1 MVNDQKK
8 TIHRSSQSPE
18 NVEESW
24 SSTPPSGP
32 RRVVQRSTAN
42 SVTKKRSAAAPTAA
56 NDEGSDEED
65 EARLKRLRN
74 LPWPPK
80 SVPSE
85 AGNDEKP
92 TGDLRNLPW
101 PPPLGDNDHH
111 SPALRWSLLLHIMEL
126 RKQADPQH
134 LGATTMPPKRS
145 TRQNSV
151 ANSHAEAESQGH
163 SHAMGETH
171 AQGGGQ
177 THGGENPFG
186 GGQTH
191 GGEQVPW
198 WWRNPCCLREA
209 NTNKE
214 DHQNKNDNRNHEER
228 ESHNKNDTP
237 FVTMSDVADLLKQ
250 ERERAPKEPR
260 HFVRRPPYP
269 IELLKEPYPEK
280 YDTPVFALFDGRK
293 GSAMEHISKFLDSMG
308 PFAANGDLCL
318 REFSKS
324 LVDRAYTWYTV
335 LPAGSI
341 RTWEDMVESFC
352 SKYFHVEEKI
362 TLVNLHSTKQ
372 QIGEDLVKYIH
383 RFRDV
388 SLDCHVKYQEGELV
402 EVCIDNMLPEFR
414 AHLEN
419 LDITRFAPLLQKA
432 RKTAI
437 SVKPQVEKSRDKKSL
452 PQTLTVSTATAP
464 SGTKRKN
471 TTDKVYEEPPPLPFT
486 AEEMM
491 AIFDKWV
498 QDQVIKLPKISKQPT
513 PEEQKDPKYCRY
525 HRYVNHST
533 VDCRTLRWE
542 VNRKIQNGTLLLSEA
557 QQKVHQTP
565 FPNYNKD
572 KGKAVVSVVIHGN
585 VSDVEA
591 EESAAASSS
600 LVPAAVRT
608 LQRSPK
614 FKSLF
619 NQLGFGPE
627 ARNAATEALITIAA
641 ESGATCFTAEA
652 HASRAFLETTNAITF
667 TDEDMEVQYPDHRRP
682 LYLSA
687 VIKNVQVRRALV
699 DTGSCLNLIPLS
711 TLQAVDLP
719 HQKIQGSPMEVT
731 GFGGMTEHTMG
742 HVQLV
747 LKVGPIVAL
756 TRFHVVNAETPYHVL
771 LGRPWLHKHKLVSS
785 TYHQCVKGRLNGKP
799 IRIAANSCPFDQTEA
814 HFVEA
819 ALYDD
824 LASTEEPSI
833 VRPCGTPLPA
843 WEDIKDDP
851 EIDLR
856 ELLQRKKKRKE
867 RAWGLIA
874 HRQEGP
880 TPEEG
885 GLQPSCHLI
894 QQTENSG
901 KVVVDQLQ
909 STTMNS
915 EEVTVDHAR
924 SMDLPVDHSQST
936 VMNSEEEDAVDQTES
951 TARRMKEST
960 TAEPNLTS
968 KEELEV
974 INLSDN
980 PDITKPI
987 SISKSLSAKE
997 RKCLIDLLHEYKDVF
1012 AWDYHEMPGIDP
1024 GLVAHSLNVEPG
1036 TRPVVQPM
1044 RTFHTEVEA
1053 QITQEV
1059 KKLLAAGFIKPIQ
1072 HPRWLSNIVPVKKK
1086 NGQIRCCVDF
1096 RNLNKACPKDEF
1108 PLPNMDLLIDS
1119 AAGHAM
1125 FSFMDG
1131 FSGYNQIRMSTRD
1144 AEKTAFRTPIG
1155 NFYYTVMPFGLKNAG
1170 ATYQR
1175 TMTAMFH
1182 DMMHKEIEDYVD
1194 DIVVKSKKRED
1205 HLGILRKVFDRCRL
1219 YKLKM
1224 NPLKCAFGVSA
1235 GKFLG
1240 FLVHNR
1246 GIDVDPAKASAIATM
1261 KAPTSHKE
1269 LKSFLGRLSYIRR
1282 FIPGLAAVT
1291 AVFAP
1296 LMKKG
1301 VPFIWS
1307 TACQQAF
1314 EKIQQ
1319 IMTKLPTVCAPVP
1332 GRPLRLYLASNSE
1345 AIGGLVAQED
1355 EEGTERPIYYV
1366 SRALK
1371 DAETRYSGAER
1382 ACLALIY
1389 ASQRLRHYFLA
1400 HKIQLITKSHPI
1412 RSLLHR
1418 PVLSGRLAQWLL
1430 QLSQYEITTET
1441 PTAIKSQ
1448 AIADL
1453 LAQFPGEDSSSISHE
1468 VPGEIGEALLA
1479 DLADSTWTL
1488 KFDGSSTSSSSGAGI
1503 VLAREDGK
1511 TIAKSFKL
1519 DFPCSNNASEYEAY
1533 ITGLVIAHEMGIKH
1547 LRVIGDSNL
1556 IICQTKGE
1564 FSLKEPSLAL
1574 YRALAQKLEEEF
1586 DTFEIS
1592 HAMRCENRYADAL
1605 ATLGSQ
1611 VSFEGSKVDVTID
1624 KRSMPI
1630 TDLLREKFKE
1640 PNLDAEDWRTPIKAK
1655 LVAPEGVADLKVLK
1669 DYVLIA
1675 GDLYRR
1681 LPGGVLARC
1690 VNLQE
1695 AAKKLTE
1702 VHEKCCELRDGISLY
1717 RRLQRLGYFWP
1728 SMSKEAASLQEQCSF
1743 CQHQHESDQI
1753 YATFVSSDWRTPFLE
1768 YLIEN
1773 ILPQTSQAAVRIK
1786 KLATRYFVE
1795 GGILFRKGF
1804 HGDPL
1809 RCLSLA
1815 ESQTVMKEAHSGECG
1830 EHQGKKRLYQ
1840 LLLTLGYYW
1849 PTMKKDTADFVKSCH
1864 TCQLQANLIHTHP
1877 TSLQNMATP
1886 WPFHTWGLDLIGP
1899 INPASGGYIWIL
1911 VATEYF
1917 SKWVEAIPLRKATGA
1932 AVANFIREHIITR
1945 FGIPHKIISDNG
1957 TPFVNK
1963 NVREVLE
1970 HYRIKHRRSTPYY
1983 PQGNGQAEATN
1994 RMLLRILSKMV
2005 FDYGKGW
2012 NSHLADTLWAYR
2024 GSTKTATGFTPFS
2037 LVYGTDAISPTELL
2051 VPSPRILHGM
2061 DLEADADICAEA
2073 RVADLE
2079 GLEEARELA
2088 QARSLRYHQKLADA
2102 YEKTLQTRIFAK
2114 GQMVLKTVDPCEKRS
2129 PLAVQICTKLG
2140 GAILNP

>member
-1 MVNDQKK
+1 
-8 TIHRSSQSPE
+8 
-18 NVEESW
+18 
-24 SSTPPSGP
+24 
-32 RRVVQRSTAN
+32 
-42 SVTKKRSAAAPTAA
+42 
-56 NDEGSDEED
+56 
-65 EARLKRLRN
+65 
-74 LPWPPK
+74 
-80 SVPSE
+80 
-85 AGNDEKP
+85 
-92 TGDLRNLPW
+92 
-101 PPPLGDNDHH
+101 
-111 SPALRWSLLLHIMEL
+111 
-126 RKQADPQH
+126 
-134 LGATTMPPKRS
+134 MPPKRS

-151 ANSHAEAESQGH
+151 ANSHAEVESQGH
-163 SHAMGETH
+163 SDVMGETH

-177 THGGENPFG
+177 THTQGDGQTHEGENPFG
-186 GGQTH
+186 GGQAH
-191 GGEQVPW
+191 GGGQVLGGGEIPVGGPQQMALMFEMIKGMQQ
-198 WWRNPCCLREA
+198 NQVELAESLKQLREA
-209 NTNKE
+209 NGNKE

-237 FVTMSDVADLLKQ
+237 FVTMSDVADLLRQ
-250 ERERAPKEPR
+250 ERERPLKEPR
-260 HFVRRPPYP
+260 HFVRRPLYP
-269 IELLKEPYPEK
+269 IELLKEPYSEK

-308 PFAANGDLCL
+308 PFAAHGDLCL

-362 TLVNLHSTKQ
+362 TLVNLHGTKQ
-372 QIGEDLVKYIH
+372 QIGEDLVTYIH

-388 SLDCHVKYQEGELV
+388 SLDCHVKYQEGELE

-471 TTDKVYEEPPPLPFT
+471 PTDKAYEEPPPLPFT

-513 PEEQKDPKYCRY
+513 AEEQKDPKYCRY
-525 HRYVNHST
+525 HKYVNHPT
-533 VDCRTLRWE
+533 VDCGTLRWE
-542 VNRKIQNGTLLLSEA
+542 VNRKIQDVL
-557 QQKVHQTP
+557 
-565 FPNYNKD
+565 
-572 KGKAVVSVVIHGN
+572 VVIHGN
-585 VSDVEA
+585 VSDMEA
-591 EESAAASSS
+591 EESVAASSS
-600 LVPAAVRT
+600 LIPAAVRT
-608 LQRSPK
+608 LQKSPK

-687 VIKNVQVRRALV
+687 VVKDVQVRRALV

-711 TLQAVDLP
+711 TLQAASVP
-719 HQKIQGSPMEVT
+719 QQKIQGSPMEVT
-731 GFGGMTEHTMG
+731 GFGGMTKHTMG

-785 TYHQCVKGRLNGKP
+785 TYHQCFKGRLNGKP

-819 ALYDD
+819 AFYDD
-824 LASTEEPSI
+824 LASTGEPSI
-833 VRPCGTPLPA
+833 
-843 WEDIKDDP
+843 
-851 EIDLR
+851 
-856 ELLQRKKKRKE
+856 
-867 RAWGLIA
+867 
-874 HRQEGP
+874 QEGP

-909 STTMNS
+909 STAMSS
-915 EEVTVDHAR
+915 EEVTVDHA
-924 SMDLPVDHSQST
+924 QST
-936 VMNSEEEDAVDQTES
+936 VTNPQGIVVDQTGSMAINSERPTVDQTES
-951 TARRMKEST
+951 LASTMRNSGAEAMVDQTKSTTMRKEKST
-960 TAEPNLTS
+960 TAEPNMTS

-974 INLSDN
+974 INLSND
-980 PDITKPI
+980 PDISKPI

-997 RKCLIDLLHEYKDVF
+997 RKCLIDLLHEYKNVF

-1036 TRPVVQPM
+1036 TKPVVQPM

-1059 KKLLAAGFIKPIQ
+1059 KKLLATGFIKPIQ
-1072 HPRWLSNIVPVKKK
+1072 HPRWLLNIVPVKKK

-1119 AAGHAM
+1119 VAGHAM

-1155 NFYYTVMPFGLKNAG
+1155 NFYYTVIPFGLKNVD

-1194 DIVVKSKKRED
+1194 DIVVKSKRRED

-1235 GKFLG
+1235 GKFLS
-1240 FLVHNR
+1240 FLVHNC

-1282 FIPGLAAVT
+1282 FIPSLATVT
-1291 AVFAP
+1291 AVFTP
-1296 LMKKG
+1296 LMKRG
-1301 VPFIWS
+1301 VPFVWS

-1314 EKIQQ
+1314 EKIQL

-1332 GRPLRLYLASNSE
+1332 GRPLRLYLASNNE

-1355 EEGTERPIYYV
+1355 EDGTEKPIYYV
-1366 SRALK
+1366 NCALR

-1382 ACLALIY
+1382 VCLALIY

-1400 HKIQLITKSHPI
+1400 HKIQLMTKSHPI

-1418 PVLSGRLAQWLL
+1418 PILSGRLAQWLL
-1430 QLSQYEITTET
+1430 QLSQYEIITET

-1479 DLADSTWTL
+1479 
-1488 KFDGSSTSSSSGAGI
+1488 
-1503 VLAREDGK
+1503 EDGE

-1519 DFPCSNNASEYEAY
+1519 DFPCSNNALEYEAY
-1533 ITGLVIAHEMGIKH
+1533 ITGLSIAHEIGIKH

-1574 YRALAQKLEEEF
+1574 YRALAQKLEEKF

-1592 HAMRCENRYADAL
+1592 HAMRCENWYADAL

-1630 TDLLREKFKE
+1630 TDLLRGKFKE
-1640 PNLDAEDWRTPIKAK
+1640 QNLDAEDWRTPIKAK
-1655 LVAPEGVADLKVLK
+1655 LVSPEGVADLKVLK

-1675 GDLYRR
+1675 GGLYRR

-1695 AAKKLTE
+1695 AAKKLIE
-1702 VHEKCCELRDGISLY
+1702 VHEKCCEFRDGVSLY

-1753 YATFVSSDWRTPFLE
+1753 YTTFVSNDWRTPFLE

-1773 ILPQTSQAAVRIK
+1773 ILLQTSQAAIRLK
-1786 KLATRYFVE
+1786 KVATRYFVE
-1795 GGILFRKGF
+1795 RGILFRKGF

-1886 WPFHTWGLDLIGP
+1886 
-1899 INPASGGYIWIL
+1899 
-1911 VATEYF
+1911 
-1917 SKWVEAIPLRKATGA
+1917 
-1932 AVANFIREHIITR
+1932 
-1945 FGIPHKIISDNG
+1945 
-1957 TPFVNK
+1957 
-1963 NVREVLE
+1963 
-1970 HYRIKHRRSTPYY
+1970 
-1983 PQGNGQAEATN
+1983 
-1994 RMLLRILSKMV
+1994 
-2005 FDYGKGW
+2005 
-2012 NSHLADTLWAYR
+2012 
-2024 GSTKTATGFTPFS
+2024 
-2037 LVYGTDAISPTELL
+2037 
-2051 VPSPRILHGM
+2051 
-2061 DLEADADICAEA
+2061 
-2073 RVADLE
+2073 
-2079 GLEEARELA
+2079 
-2088 QARSLRYHQKLADA
+2088 
-2102 YEKTLQTRIFAK
+2102 
-2114 GQMVLKTVDPCEKRS
+2114 
-2129 PLAVQICTKLG
+2129 
-2140 GAILNP
+2140 